1 MSEGP
6 KKTTSAD
13 ALEFVK
19 ENVLSISDLTRTKK
33 LAHILDSY
41 AGNTNDQIY
50 IVQNSKNRKAQAVL
64 SDLDYFLDLLNYREA
79 IEDAVDQLSYE
90 LALERKDDQADIPLD
105 QVISDYNLD
114 VDHIMELADALEEE

>member
-1 MSEGP
+1 MSEGI
-6 KKTTSAD
+6 KKTASAD

-33 LAHILDSY
+33 LSHILDSY
-41 AGNTNDQIY
+41 AGNTNDQIF

-64 SDLDYFLDLLNYREA
+64 SDLDYFLDLLNCREA
-79 IEDAVDQLSYE
+79 IEEAVDQLSYE
-90 LALERKDDQADIPLD
+90 LALERKDDQATIPLD
-105 QVISDYNLD
+105 QVIRDHSLD